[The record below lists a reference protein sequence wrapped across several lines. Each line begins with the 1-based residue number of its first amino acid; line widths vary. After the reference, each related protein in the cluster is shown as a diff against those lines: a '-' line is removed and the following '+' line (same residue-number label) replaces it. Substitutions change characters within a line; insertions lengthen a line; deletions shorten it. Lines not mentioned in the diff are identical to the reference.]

1 MSQSMERRV
10 SEGARARI
18 RDFAQSG
25 SLSRLTCI
33 VHIGTMMTLVSSAQG
48 VNRTANFQ

>member
-1 MSQSMERRV
+1 MERRV
-10 SEGARARI
+10 SEGARI
-18 RDFAQSG
+18 PDFAQSG